1 MDNESQYIWNYK
13 DKGCRSV
20 GDTYFSSY
28 GAISVLNHSAC
39 MDTDKDDKITL
50 RAYLNKSALFEIV
63 RKNGA

>member
-1 MDNESQYIWNYK
+1 MDNESHYILNYK

-39 MDTDKDDKITL
+39 MDTDKDDMK
-50 RAYLNKSALFEIV
+50 KSALFEIV